1 MTMRERMLAVV
12 RLREHDRVPFV
23 QYDGTG
29 GPSEEIWSL
38 IGRERMGVL
47 RWCAVHR
54 VEHPNC
60 ARESTDI
67 ERGGLS
73 GTRTVMHTPEGSL
86 TEERLRQPTYGAG
99 VIRSHFVK
107 EPADYKV
114 LAAFLRD
121 AVVLPDMED
130 LERIL
135 RELGED
141 GLPHVR
147 VDRTPYQQLW
157 VQWVSLEDLALHLV
171 DCPDLVEECV
181 SLMAANLKK
190 QFEIAA
196 KSPAPYV
203 VFPDNITAPCIGERY
218 FRKYCVPFYNEL
230 GGMMEEKGAPVYVH
244 MDGDLGPLWG
254 AIGESKVRGLD
265 SFSPPPDNDTGA
277 GAAAAMWPEMRLGV
291 NFPSSVHLARP
302 EAVYDRAMTILDE
315 AGHTGRLQIQVSENV
330 PPGVWRKSFPEIVR
344 AIEDFGAPEG

>member
-38 IGRERMGVL
+38 IGRDRMGLL
-47 RWCAVHR
+47 RWTAVHR
-54 VEHPNC
+54 VEHPDC
-60 ARESTDI
+60 ARESTHI
-67 ERGGLS
+67 EREGLS

-121 AVVLPDMED
+121 AVVLPDMEA

-141 GLPHVR
+141 GLPHVC

-157 VQWVSLEDLALHLV
+157 VRWVSIEDLALHLV

-181 SLMAANLKK
+181 SLMAANLRK

-196 KSPAPYV
+196 KSPAP
-203 VFPDNITAPCIGERY
+203 
-218 FRKYCVPFYNEL
+218 
-230 GGMMEEKGAPVYVH
+230 
-244 MDGDLGPLWG
+244 
-254 AIGESKVRGLD
+254 
-265 SFSPPPDNDTGA
+265 
-277 GAAAAMWPEMRLGV
+277 
-291 NFPSSVHLARP
+291 
-302 EAVYDRAMTILDE
+302 
-315 AGHTGRLQIQVSENV
+315 
-330 PPGVWRKSFPEIVR
+330 
-344 AIEDFGAPEG
+344 